1 MALHSGRSP
10 QGGGRRYAHVPQCR
24 CRCAL
29 ATCGRRPSQPQS
41 SLLRKCLLPSCFA
54 SFSALFPLLSQGLTS
69 FSIIPTFR
77 NRTVAF
83 LSPGIYSGRSPQGG
97 GRRYAHVPQCRCRC
111 ALATCGRRPSQPQSL
126 LLRKCLLPS
135 CFASF
140 SALFPL
146 LSQGLTSFSII
157 PTFRNRTVA
166 FLSPGI

>member
-1 MALHSGRSP
+1 MLDPVFFFGGLFLSSGDWTATVMALH
-10 QGGGRRYAHVPQCR
+10 
-24 CRCAL
+24 
-29 ATCGRRPSQPQS
+29 
-41 SLLRKCLLPSCFA
+41 
-54 SFSALFPLLSQGLTS
+54 
-69 FSIIPTFR
+69 
-77 NRTVAF
+77 
-83 LSPGIYSGRSPQGG
+83 SGRSPQGG

>member
-1 MALHSGRSP
+1 MIGCACVLYFCISAGDIVAVLLSSYPILLSVADACSCNAFLKLFLSSGDLTATAMALH
-10 QGGGRRYAHVPQCR
+10 
-24 CRCAL
+24 
-29 ATCGRRPSQPQS
+29 
-41 SLLRKCLLPSCFA
+41 
-54 SFSALFPLLSQGLTS
+54 
-69 FSIIPTFR
+69 
-77 NRTVAF
+77 
-83 LSPGIYSGRSPQGG
+83 SGRSPQGG